1 MIAVLLS
8 WRNTMSKICEN
19 CGNMIPDG
27 TDICP
32 SCGHEGFDEAV
43 LQEMLSQLD
52 LPVDTEDQAE
62 TETTEGLGDTQMFR
76 PEEIQSETKKRQ
88 TQQPQNRKKPSGA
101 AAASGSK
108 KKKKK
113 KKKKKGSSK
122 TAVGVVIGL
131 IVALAIIFA
140 GALYMLYQM
149 GFFVEMSDDELLQT
163 AQTVTAA
170 PVVSEEP
177 VEVSEEVTEEP
188 TPSEE
193 PEPSPEVSEEPDA
206 EESETVECTKFNITG
221 AENLTLYSRGE
232 TSQVVYVIAPQEAR
246 NSIEWESSDETVATV
261 SDLGVIA
268 ARRGGSCTITGTCG
282 DKSVTVYV
290 TCQFT
295 VPSTVLDMNYSDI
308 TMDHEG
314 QTVQLNIDYDL
325 TDEQIAATVW
335 ETSDESVVTVD
346 DSGLITAVADGTAV
360 VSASIAEYTASCIV
374 RCVNVTGNKGYNSED
389 SEYVINYEDVTL
401 TRKGEYF
408 QLTLKSVLGNVV
420 PDYTWKSSDTS
431 VATVDSK
438 GVVTAVKN
446 GTTEITTS
454 VGGYD
459 FRCIVRVNISTD

>member
-1 MIAVLLS
+1 
-8 WRNTMSKICEN
+8 
-19 CGNMIPDG
+19 
-27 TDICP
+27 
-32 SCGHEGFDEAV
+32 
-43 LQEMLSQLD
+43 
-52 LPVDTEDQAE
+52 
-62 TETTEGLGDTQMFR
+62 
-76 PEEIQSETKKRQ
+76 
-88 TQQPQNRKKPSGA
+88 
-101 AAASGSK
+101 
-108 KKKKK
+108 
-113 KKKKKGSSK
+113 
-122 TAVGVVIGL
+122 
-131 IVALAIIFA
+131 
-140 GALYMLYQM
+140 
-149 GFFVEMSDDELLQT
+149 
-163 AQTVTAA
+163 
-170 PVVSEEP
+170 VVSEEP

-193 PEPSPEVSEEPDA
+193 PEPSPEVSEEPTA
-206 EESETVECTKFNITG
+206 EEPETVECTKFNITG
-221 AENLTLYSRGE
+221 AEYVTLYSRGE
-232 TSQVVYVIAPQEAR
+232 TAQVVYVIEPQDAR

-261 SDLGVIA
+261 SNLGVIA
-268 ARRGGSCTITGTCG
+268 ARRGGTCTITGTCG
-282 DKSVTVYV
+282 DKSITVNV

-314 QTVQLNIDYDL
+314 QTVQLSIDYDL

-335 ETSDESVVTVD
+335 ESSDESVVTVD
-346 DSGLITAVADGTAV
+346 DTGLITAVADGTAV
-360 VSASIAEYTASCIV
+360 ISASIGEYTASCIV
-374 RCVNVTGNKGYNSED
+374 RCVDVTGNKGYNSED

>member
-1 MIAVLLS
+1 
-8 WRNTMSKICEN
+8 
-19 CGNMIPDG
+19 MIPDG

-32 SCGHEGFDEAV
+32 SCGREDYNEAA
-43 LQEMLSQLD
+43 LQDMLSQLD
-52 LPVDTEDQAE
+52 LSVDTEETAEGE
-62 TETTEGLGDTQMFR
+62 TESEELGDTQLFR
-76 PEEIQSETKKRQ
+76 PEEIQAEAKKQ
-88 TQQPQNRKKPSGA
+88 KTEQPQNRKKSSGASAPSGTR
-101 AAASGSK
+101 K

-122 TAVGVVIGL
+122 TAVGIVIGL

-149 GFFVEMSDDELLQT
+149 GFFVDMSDDELLQT
-163 AQTVTAA
+163 AVTAA
-170 PVVSEEP
+170 PVVSEAP

-193 PEPSPEVSEEPDA
+193 PEPSPEVSEQPTTEEP
-206 EESETVECTKFNITG
+206 ETVECTKFNVTG
-221 AENLTLYSRGE
+221 AEYLTLYSRGE
-232 TSQVVYVIAPQEAR
+232 TSQVVYVIEPQEAR

-268 ARRGGSCTITGTCG
+268 ARRGGTCTITGTCG
-282 DKSVTVYV
+282 DKSITVNV

-314 QTVQLNIDYDL
+314 QTVQLSIDYDL

-335 ETSDESVVTVD
+335 ESSDESVVTVD
-346 DSGLITAVADGTAV
+346 DTGLITAVADGTAV
-360 VSASIAEYTASCIV
+360 ISASIGEYTASCIV
-374 RCVNVTGNKGYNSED
+374 RCVDVTGNKGYNSED

-420 PDYTWKSSDTS
+420 PDYTWKSSDTG